1 MNRYE
6 YRYVASS
13 TPRRHAVLL
22 VAYPVGQDRAR
33 LLARCLARDFLMVR
47 YIVVGVGA
55 IGGTVC
61 GKLWKTGC
69 DVACCA
75 RGPPHHPSAF
85 GA

>member
-1 MNRYE
+1 M
-6 YRYVASS
+6 
-13 TPRRHAVLL
+13 
-22 VAYPVGQDRAR
+22 
-33 LLARCLARDFLMVR
+33 LAQCLARHYLMVR

-75 RGPPHHPSAF
+75 RGPPPHPSAF

>member
-1 MNRYE
+1 
-6 YRYVASS
+6 
-13 TPRRHAVLL
+13 
-22 VAYPVGQDRAR
+22 
-33 LLARCLARDFLMVR
+33 MVR

-75 RGPPHHPSAF
+75 RGPPPASPWGPTWPAAFSA
-85 GA
+85 